1 MRTDT
6 LSATFDPS
14 HSSPRS
20 QVRRGVEDVVREV
33 IDAYSNENGRRRIAD
48 LHLEVE
54 GIVARAA
61 GAWTSEGR
69 WEAAAQLLAL
79 ISLPHERIERKYALL
94 RVEVALYEFRRVA
107 RVRRRLLLAIAAVLL
122 YLFAV
127 SPTLFVHLEN
137 RARLANHMSV
147 LDWSE
152 GLYWSV
158 ITAMTVGYGDIAPQ
172 TPYARLL
179 SLWNA
184 TLGVTLM
191 AVIAGLILSLVTPRR
206 LS

>member
-1 MRTDT
+1 MRPDALTSPSD
-6 LSATFDPS
+6 LSHP
-14 HSSPRS
+14 SPRS
-20 QVRRGVEDVVREV
+20 QDWRSVEDVAWEMIDLYSNRNGRRHVADLHQEVEDVVV
-33 IDAYSNENGRRRIAD
+33 
-48 LHLEVE
+48 
-54 GIVARAA
+54 RAA
-61 GAWTSEGR
+61 GVWKSQGR

-79 ISLPHERIERKYALL
+79 VPLPHERIQPGYARL
-94 RVEVALYEFRRVA
+94 RMEVALYEFRRVA

-127 SPTLFVHLEN
+127 SPTLFVRLEN
-137 RARLANHMSV
+137 PARLANHMSV

-191 AVIAGLILSLVTPRR
+191 AVIAGLILGLVTPRR
-206 LS
+206 MN

>member
-1 MRTDT
+1 MPSS
-6 LSATFDPS
+6 LATAGTANSREHIDRQL
-14 HSSPRS
+14 HYRA
-20 QVRRGVEDVVREV
+20 EDVALAVLQVSSSGNRSTLHDDVRHLVKQACGELIAGGRLNEAV
-33 IDAYSNENGRRRIAD
+33 HLLSLVPLPQPCLDAE
-48 LHLEVE
+48 
-54 GIVARAA
+54 
-61 GAWTSEGR
+61 
-69 WEAAAQLLAL
+69 
-79 ISLPHERIERKYALL
+79 LL
-94 RVEVALYEFRRVA
+94 RLRTQVALYEWRRVT
-107 RVRRRLLLAIAAVLL
+107 RLRRRLLLAIAGVLL

-127 SPTLFVHLEN
+127 SPTLFVRLEN
-137 RARLANHMSV
+137 PARVANHMSV

-191 AVIAGLILSLVTPRR
+191 GVVAGLILGLVTPRR
-206 LS
+206 LA

>member
-1 MRTDT
+1 MSPDALAGHPHRV
-6 LSATFDPS
+6 FPQPRRDP
-14 HSSPRS
+14 
-20 QVRRGVEDVVREV
+20 RGPEDVALEIIRLCSAGNNCE
-33 IDAYSNENGRRRIAD
+33 DASGVHRDATEAVTRAIRNW
-48 LHLEVE
+48 
-54 GIVARAA
+54 VANR
-61 GAWTSEGR
+61 R
-69 WEAAAQLLAL
+69 WEQAAQLLTL
-79 ISLPHERIERKYALL
+79 VPLPPEHVGPELARL
-94 RVEVALYEFRRVA
+94 RAEVALYEFKRVA
-107 RVRRRLLLAIAAVLL
+107 RVRRRLVCAITMVLF

-127 SPTLFVHLEN
+127 SPTLFVQLEN
-137 RARLANHMSV
+137 PTRAANHMSI

-191 AVIAGLILSLVTPRR
+191 GVIAGLILGLVTPRR
-206 LS
+206 MA

>member
-1 MRTDT
+1 VA
-6 LSATFDPS
+6 LAVV
-14 HSSPRS
+14 HVSSKEDRS
-20 QVRRGVEDVVREV
+20 SLHDDVRRLVMQACREF
-33 IDAYSNENGRRRIAD
+33 AAAGRWNEA
-48 LHLEVE
+48 LHLLSLVPL
-54 GIVARAA
+54 
-61 GAWTSEGR
+61 
-69 WEAAAQLLAL
+69 AQPRPDA
-79 ISLPHERIERKYALL
+79 ELL
-94 RVEVALYEFRRVA
+94 RLRTQIALYEWRRVA
-107 RVRRRLLLAIAAVLL
+107 LVRRRLLCAIACVLL

-127 SPTLFVHLEN
+127 SPTLFVRLEN
-137 RARLANHMSV
+137 PARVANHMSV

-191 AVIAGLILSLVTPRR
+191 GVIAGLILGLVTPRR
-206 LS
+206 LA